1 MSRKEIMLSV
11 NKILETLEF
20 YDEEF
25 IDSVIHAITYN
36 DPFTDEEIAELS

>member
-1 MSRKEIMLSV
+1 MSREEIMLSV

-25 IDSVIHAITYN
+25 VDCVIVAITN
-36 DPFTDEEIAELS
+36 NEPFTDEEIADLS